1 MSSDDSLLYIS
12 IGGGVILSVLFLVV
26 LIRVLTKKKPK
37 QNQSADIQ
45 QPIILPDEPEFEDD
59 FGSDLDEMFSDLGD
73 GPQESDEFDDLF
85 DDL

>member
-59 FGSDLDEMFSDLGD
+59 FGSDLDEMFSDLDD